1 MRGIAVIAEIAV
13 IARDREK
20 EAGRSGVIELDTKKS
35 NPAQCNLF
43 SSYHQASTS
52 LGRADRR
59 MNRMA
64 RWRCQRPRPKTCRRQ
79 SGKAAAPTSCSRTS
93 GTWAFAIPAQWPRN
107 GVYSR
112 GKGIQKSA

>member
-1 MRGIAVIAEIAV
+1 
-13 IARDREK
+13 
-20 EAGRSGVIELDTKKS
+20 IELDTKKS

-93 GTWAFAIPAQWPRN
+93 ALGRLRSQHNGLETVSTVAAKVFKNRHKRPARL
-107 GVYSR
+107 
-112 GKGIQKSA
+112 KFIAALL